1 MNAKQRR
8 DYWIRVERLRAK
20 LDSKYSSLFKAAIE
34 KDLKQVA
41 RDVENDGPQGAMSK
55 MGAYAWNESMMTI
68 MERLYRE
75 AAVLF
80 GNAAYRSARV
90 MSQKDSNPFG
100 INSEVITQLVEFLVL
115 YGFYLVAEMT
125 QTTKAKLQDVINKAI
140 SEGKSTKEIADII
153 RQDDTLGYSAMRAMR
168 IARTEVM
175 RASNYALM
183 KGVEQHGFVV
193 DKMWIAVKDS
203 RTRRIPRNS
212 YDHVEMDGK
221 IVEYDEPFLSIG
233 KKGDTVVAQ
242 YPGDP
247 NAPAGFTVNCRCTIG
262 FVPRRD
268 ENGRLIMKR

>member
-8 DYWIRVERLRAK
+8 DYWVRVERLRAK

-41 RDVENDGPQGAMSK
+41 KDIVNDGPQGAISK
-55 MGAYAWNESMMTI
+55 MGAYAWNDSMMTI
-68 MERLYRE
+68 MEKLYRE
-75 AAVLF
+75 SATLF
-80 GNAAYRSARV
+80 GNASYRSARL

-100 INSEVITQLVEFLVL
+100 LNSDLVQQLVEFLVF

-125 QTTKAKLQDVINKAI
+125 QTTKAKLQDVITKAI
-140 SEGKSTKEIADII
+140 SEGKSRQEIADII
-153 RQDDTLGYSAMRAMR
+153 MQDDSFGYSTMRAMR

-175 RASNYALM
+175 RASNFALM
-183 KGVEQHGFVV
+183 KGVEAHGFEV
-193 DKMWIAVKDS
+193 DKIWISVKDS

-221 IVEYDEPFLSIG
+221 IVGYSDPFLSLG

-262 FVPRRD
+262 FIPRRD